1 MFRLPAREGD
11 ESIVA
16 MQKLKGDL
24 YLAYRALFAQP
35 LRKLFS
41 TDQRSGKQRF
51 LDNYAPEGLV
61 PIAAADR
68 QLLHRASR
76 CIHCGLCEGFDG
88 ALSLLPRTTYD
99 GASLLAI
106 SYSRATPDLPRARAA
121 LEGLSE
127 DQLVRSEAVCPTR
140 VPLRSLVG
148 YLRRQ
153 LDEVVRQQ
161 HRPADGAVRS

>member
-1 MFRLPAREGD
+1 
-11 ESIVA
+11 
-16 MQKLKGDL
+16 MQKIKGDL
-24 YLAYRALFAQP
+24 YLAYRALVAHP

-61 PIAAADR
+61 PISAADR
-68 QLLHRASR
+68 QLLQKASR
-76 CIHCGLCEGFDG
+76 CIHCGLCEGFDA
-88 ALSLLPRTTYD
+88 ALSVLPRTTYD

-106 SYSRATPDLPRARAA
+106 CYSRATPDLPQARTA

-127 DQLVRSEAVCPTR
+127 DLLVRSEAVCPTR
-140 VPLRSLVG
+140 VPLRSLLG

-153 LDEVVRQQ
+153 LDEVARQQ
-161 HRPADGAVRS
+161 RRPADRALRS

>member
-1 MFRLPAREGD
+1 LPAREGD
-11 ESIVA
+11 ESIAA

-24 YLAYRALFAQP
+24 YLAYRALFAHP
-35 LRKLFS
+35 LRQLFS

-61 PIAAADR
+61 PMSAGDR
-68 QLLHRASR
+68 QLLYQASR
-76 CIHCGLCEGFDG
+76 CIHCGLCEGFDD
-88 ALSLLPRTTYD
+88 ALSVLPRTTYD
-99 GASLLAI
+99 GSSLLAI
-106 SYSRATPDLPRARAA
+106 CYSRATPDLPRARAA

-127 DQLVRSEAVCPTR
+127 AQLVRSEAVCPTR
-140 VPLRSLVG
+140 VPLRSLLG

-161 HRPADGAVRS
+161 HRPADGVPHF